1 MHYEVLAKGEKI
13 PPPLNPQTVTKQ
25 TTKTITK
32 VVTFAVADSIRVC
45 DVRVSF
51 PIIDDDFIGKT
62 SRQEVRSSSIR
73 LTETKGLIHSSMTAV
88 KQYKEIS

>member
-1 MHYEVLAKGEKI
+1 MKKFLSRTPSPKKKPVAK
-13 PPPLNPQTVTKQ
+13 QA
-25 TTKTITK
+25 TKTITK

-51 PIIDDDFIGKT
+51 PITDDDFIGKT
-62 SRQEVRSSSIR
+62 SRQELKSSSIR
-73 LTETKGLIHSSMTAV
+73 LTETEELIHSSVTAV